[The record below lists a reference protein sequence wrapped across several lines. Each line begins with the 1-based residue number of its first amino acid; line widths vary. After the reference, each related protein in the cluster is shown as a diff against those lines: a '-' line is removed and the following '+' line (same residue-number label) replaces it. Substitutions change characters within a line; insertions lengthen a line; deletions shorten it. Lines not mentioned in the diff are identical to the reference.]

1 MESIKSGETTMLE
14 STDNPV
20 EAIKMAIKREIAAHD
35 FYMKHAKLF
44 KNEATR
50 KMFEALAAEEIKH
63 KERLEAELDD
73 NYMYEM

>member
-1 MESIKSGETTMLE
+1 ML
-14 STDNPV
+14 DAADDPV
-20 EAIKMAIKREIAAHD
+20 EAIRLAIKREEGAYE

-63 KERLEAELDD
+63 KERLVAELDN
-73 NYMYEM
+73 NYLTEM